1 MKDFILFTYGL
12 VESVSILFLVIYI
25 LSILFYSGKLLISIP
40 KKRVKSVFKE
50 LVYFIFLG
58 FVGLSIL
65 DETSG
70 KDFLYSAAL
79 NTIMYISI
87 PIAILKLLSEMV

>member
-40 KKRVKSVFKE
+40 YTRFPAK
-50 LVYFIFLG
+50 
-58 FVGLSIL
+58 GL
-65 DETSG
+65 
-70 KDFLYSAAL
+70 Y
-79 NTIMYISI
+79 
-87 PIAILKLLSEMV
+87 